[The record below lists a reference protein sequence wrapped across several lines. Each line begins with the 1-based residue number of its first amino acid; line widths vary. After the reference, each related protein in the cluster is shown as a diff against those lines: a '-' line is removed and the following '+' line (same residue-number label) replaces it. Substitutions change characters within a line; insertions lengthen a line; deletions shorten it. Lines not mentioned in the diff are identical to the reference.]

1 MAYIIDKH
9 CSTCH
14 YCYNECPVHA
24 IRFVGVEYAIDQDK
38 CIGCGKCEKVCP
50 AGAITNTEASKPEPH
65 DLRTVRCDAV
75 VVGGGGAGLVA
86 AVRFAELTGKR
97 VVVLEKA
104 KKVGGSTTLAHNW
117 FTGYMDWHR
126 QAGLPDNT
134 DKLLSYCLR
143 EAQGKLPDSLVEK
156 ILRNSG
162 KFFQWLVDW
171 DEEEARACFAIGR
184 GPMGAIGIDYP
195 DRKFENLR
203 CHDPAIGPGWAGTY
217 LIRKMMQVCKKLG
230 VEVRTEHEAVKLL
243 SDHTGAVTGVI
254 AKNPG
259 GELEVRAKAVILA
272 TGGFSGNDEKL
283 KKREPG
289 FFDGGI
295 PVHRFS
301 PVSCSGDGMDLAEQ
315 VGGWVN
321 MKKTKLNKFG
331 PVHHPY
337 TATGCGM
344 AGFGAAMVDFRGNL
358 QEMPMGPMGDTSF
371 LDGIPEHAIWYIVP
385 GDVVEQ
391 KLRDSVDHP
400 REGNQGMTYEDY
412 RAELDFELRSQG
424 PAYCADTLEGLAE
437 QLHMDPKVF
446 CASIEAYNQG
456 LKSPKTPKNPFEMP
470 EGEAGNP
477 SFEEDGPG
485 LPPPPP
491 ASPIVQG
498 PFYAFLGQRFA
509 EGAFGG
515 VMTDEDMAVIRPDGS
530 VIPGLYAVGDAAS
543 TWYTRGVLG
552 PLTEL
557 TWAVNSGF
565 LAGEYAA
572 AKA

>member
-1 MAYIIDKH
+1 MPRQLRLRPMRRN
-9 CSTCH
+9 STDCDL
-14 YCYNECPVHA
+14 CVL
-24 IRFVGVEYAIDQDK
+24 
-38 CIGCGKCEKVCP
+38 
-50 AGAITNTEASKPEPH
+50 GA
-65 DLRTVRCDAV
+65 
-75 VVGGGGAGLVA
+75 GGGGLVA
-86 AVRFAELTGKR
+86 AVRYAQLTGKR
-97 VVVLEKA
+97 VLVLEKA

-143 EAQGKLPDSLVEK
+143 EAQGKLPHSLVEK
-156 ILRNSG
+156 ILRNTG

-171 DEEEARACFAIGR
+171 DETEARACFAIGR

-195 DRKFENLR
+195 DRRFENLR

-217 LIRKMMQVCKKLG
+217 LIRKMMQICQKLG
-230 VEVRTEHEAVKLL
+230 VEVRTEHEAVQLP
-243 SDHTGAVTGVI
+243 SDHTGAVTGVL

-321 MKKTKLNKFG
+321 MEKTKLNKFG

-358 QEMPMGPMGDTSF
+358 QEMPIGPMGDTSF

-446 CASIEAYNQG
+446 CASIEAYNEG

-470 EGEAGNP
+470 EGEAGESLLRRGRARSAAAP
-477 SFEEDGPG
+477 SRVPHCPGALLCLPGPAVLRG
-485 LPPPPP
+485 RLRRRHDRRKYGGDP
-491 ASPIVQG
+491 ARRHRDSRALRRGRRGIHLVHPGGTG
-498 PFYAFLGQRFA
+498 P
-509 EGAFGG
+509 
-515 VMTDEDMAVIRPDGS
+515 PDGTDLGGELRL
-530 VIPGLYAVGDAAS
+530 PG
-543 TWYTRGVLG
+543 RGIRRG
-552 PLTEL
+552 KGIN
-557 TWAVNSGF
+557 NSGA
-565 LAGEYAA
+565 LQN
-572 AKA
+572 K